1 VVWLLALAFPA
12 ARRPASA
19 DEVSTSVTMP
29 RQYAQAATPA
39 ERAEIGTAAT
49 LAPFGTMTAII
60 VWRTPE
66 AMQDGIALAR
76 ANAPAIEVYPLVS
89 CIAEPGAKVVI
100 VDHGGMGQAL
110 RDQRHRRSPCG
121 LPRRRAEPE
130 REALAAPSWR
140 AVVRHRILP
149 PCPGSRG

>member
-29 RQYAQAATPA
+29 RQYAQAATPV

-89 CIAEPGAKVVI
+89 CIAEPGAKVMI
-100 VDHGGMGQAL
+100 VDHGEWDKHYVISVTDGPHAGC
-110 RDQRHRRSPCG
+110 RG
-121 LPRRRAEPE
+121 
-130 REALAAPSWR
+130 
-140 AVVRHRILP
+140 AVLNLNVKR
-149 PCPGSRG
+149 

>member
-1 VVWLLALAFPA
+1 MAWLLALAFPA
-12 ARRPASA
+12 ARPPASA

-100 VDHGGMGQAL
+100 VDHGAWDKHYVISVTDGPHAGC
-110 RDQRHRRSPCG
+110 RG
-121 LPRRRAEPE
+121 
-130 REALAAPSWR
+130 
-140 AVVRHRILP
+140 AVLNLNVKR
-149 PCPGSRG
+149 

>member
-1 VVWLLALAFPA
+1 MVWLLALAFPA
-12 ARRPASA
+12 ARPPASA

-100 VDHGGMGQAL
+100 VDHGAWDKHYVISVTNGPHAGC
-110 RDQRHRRSPCG
+110 RG
-121 LPRRRAEPE
+121 
-130 REALAAPSWR
+130 
-140 AVVRHRILP
+140 AVLNLNVKR
-149 PCPGSRG
+149 

>member
-1 VVWLLALAFPA
+1 MVWLLALAFPA

-100 VDHGGMGQAL
+100 VDHGAWDKHYVISVTNGPHAGC
-110 RDQRHRRSPCG
+110 RG
-121 LPRRRAEPE
+121 
-130 REALAAPSWR
+130 
-140 AVVRHRILP
+140 AVLNLNVKR
-149 PCPGSRG
+149 